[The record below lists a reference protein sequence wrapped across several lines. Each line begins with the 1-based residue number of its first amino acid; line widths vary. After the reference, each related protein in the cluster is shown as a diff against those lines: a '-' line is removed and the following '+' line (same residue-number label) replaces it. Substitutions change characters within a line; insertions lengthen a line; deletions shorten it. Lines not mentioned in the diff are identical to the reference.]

1 LCSAVTVGFW
11 PTYDLQ
17 LAGVLNTPI
26 EAFILFLFLFLFTI
40 SVIVFTA
47 GATNRSRRALID
59 VCGVTFANVIYFVL
73 SATGIAA
80 FIIVSVSD
88 SLNHQMHGGR
98 MLVVAVDICR
108 TKKLRSDQCKRR

>member
-1 LCSAVTVGFW
+1 LCRAVTVGFW

-26 EAFILFLFLFLFTI
+26 EAFTLFLFTI

-88 SLNHQMHGGR
+88 SLDH
-98 MLVVAVDICR
+98 
-108 TKKLRSDQCKRR
+108 